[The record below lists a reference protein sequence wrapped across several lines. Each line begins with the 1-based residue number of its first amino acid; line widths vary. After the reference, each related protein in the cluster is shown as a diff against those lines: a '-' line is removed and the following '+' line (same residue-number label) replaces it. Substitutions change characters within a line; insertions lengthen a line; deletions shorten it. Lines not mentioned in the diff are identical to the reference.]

1 MYYPKILLCHC
12 SKNVLRVLLQCTLNF
27 PALTA
32 QVKTGI
38 IPAVNDNEGVVPLWH
53 RMGEPTSVFEG
64 ARIAFPVQ
72 ESSVVEE
79 AGKGA
84 ESTHLLWVG
93 SQRSHREAIFCP
105 YFWHGRNACLAY
117 MLVHA
122 AAEWQMNTNHR
133 WPVSHVTDG
142 SSFEVGTHKTAG
154 QIFLSFDKRTIFR
167 LRRRNLNYLFKQE
180 RSSTTSCLKQSA
192 GVTKKPQV
200 QNLGQTHKNM

>member
-1 MYYPKILLCHC
+1 MAGLYYPEILLCHC
-12 SKNVLRVLLQCTLNF
+12 SKNGLRVLLQCTLNF

-38 IPAVNDNEGVVPLWH
+38 IPTVNDNEGVVPLWH

-93 SQRSHREAIFCP
+93 SQRSHREAIFVP
-105 YFWHGRNACLAY
+105 IFGMGKMRVRRICLRTQP
-117 MLVHA
+117 L
-122 AAEWQMNTNHR
+122 ERRWNTNHR
-133 WPVSHVTDG
+133 WPVSHVTEG
-142 SSFEVGTHKTAG
+142 SSFEVSTHKTAG

-167 LRRRNLNYLFKQE
+167 
-180 RSSTTSCLKQSA
+180 
-192 GVTKKPQV
+192 
-200 QNLGQTHKNM
+200 